1 MRLLEEKI
9 RSELMNNSSL
19 NMTLTN
25 IKKGYLTQD
34 EEDPQKEVKRLR
46 RELEKCRSKVVIKSN
61 ENDNLKQLYDDGKKK
76 LVQVVAENELYT
88 EKIHKLKKEIAK
100 LQNDRKSEMSCS
112 VTYLQQDYAELKQK
126 YNNLK
131 YKCIEMNKEN
141 EFYN

>member
-34 EEDPQKEVKRLR
+34 EEDPHKEVKRLR

-61 ENDNLKQLYDDGKKK
+61 ENDNLK
-76 LVQVVAENELYT
+76 
-88 EKIHKLKKEIAK
+88 
-100 LQNDRKSEMSCS
+100 
-112 VTYLQQDYAELKQK
+112 
-126 YNNLK
+126 
-131 YKCIEMNKEN
+131 
-141 EFYN
+141 